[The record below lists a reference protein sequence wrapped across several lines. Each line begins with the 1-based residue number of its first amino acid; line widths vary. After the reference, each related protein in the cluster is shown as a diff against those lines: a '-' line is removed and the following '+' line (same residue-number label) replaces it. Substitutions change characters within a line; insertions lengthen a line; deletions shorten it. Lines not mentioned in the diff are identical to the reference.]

1 MKKRYRLGCA
11 LMFMTAVGLNAQK
24 KSSNLETYEVSRTLP
39 VVDTIELKEKL
50 LLREQEIARSNTA
63 RKKQPFLY
71 KEVEWDSTLQ
81 NLNDRKY
88 AAKIDRLW
96 MEELTNGS
104 LYDSITALVDDT
116 EYEDVDY
123 PELTTKVLKERLAEL
138 DARTPFNVEYNPS
151 LENVIKG
158 YLKRHKPTLERLMGL
173 SQFYFPGF
181 EETLDKH
188 NMPLELKYLA
198 IVESA
203 LRPRAK
209 SRVGATGMWQF
220 MFNTGKLY
228 GLDVSSYVDERMDPI
243 LSTEAAAQYL
253 SKLYEIFDDW
263 DLALASY
270 NSGPGNVSKAIRR
283 SGGRTNYWNIRH
295 HLPRETAGY
304 IPAFLATMYIFEY
317 ADEHGYHPA
326 QPDVNYFET
335 DTIRVKETIT
345 LQQVSAYTGVS
356 LDEIQFLN
364 PAYKLDVIPY
374 LEDKKYYL
382 RLPIT
387 AIGPFVANEENIY
400 NTAKKELERDEKTLP
415 QYLEVPSSVTYRVR
429 SGDYLGKI
437 ASRYGV
443 GVSQIKRW
451 NNLRSNNLR
460 IGQRL
465 SLYPNQPV
473 ATSSSKASS
482 KSVTSSGEKKYVV
495 QRGDSL
501 WKIARKFPGVSAENL
516 KVWNDISGTKLKPGM
531 TLVIAN

>member
-1 MKKRYRLGCA
+1 MKKRYCLGYA
-11 LMFMTAVGLNAQK
+11 FVVMTSLASYAQK
-24 KSSNLETYEVSRTLP
+24 KNPKAATLQVSQTLP
-39 VVDTIELKEKL
+39 IVDTVELKQL
-50 LLREQEIARSNTA
+50 MRELNSANGHVVQKVPE
-63 RKKQPFLY
+63 PFLF
-71 KEVEWDSTLQ
+71 KEVKWDSTSKK
-81 NLNDRKY
+81 LNDRKFP
-88 AAKIDRLW
+88 AKVDKLW
-96 MEELTNGS
+96 LEELTTNT
-104 LYDSITALVDDT
+104 LYDDMASLVDDT
-116 EYEDVDY
+116 NYEDVEY
-123 PELTTKVLKERLAEL
+123 PELTTEVLKKRLAAL

-158 YLKRHKPTLERLMGL
+158 YLKRHKPTLERLIGL

-181 EETLDKH
+181 EQTLDKH

-228 GLDVSSYVDERMDPI
+228 GLDISSYVDERMDPI

-253 SKLYEIFDDW
+253 SKLHEIFGDW

-317 ADEHGYHPA
+317 AEEHGYHPA

-335 DTIRVKETIT
+335 DTIKVKETIT

-356 LDEIQFLN
+356 LEELQFLN
-364 PAYKLDVIPY
+364 PAYKLDIIPY
-374 LEDKKYYL
+374 VEDENYYL
-382 RLPIT
+382 RLPVT
-387 AIGPFVANEENIY
+387 AVGPFVANEDNIY
-400 NTAKKELERDEKTLP
+400 QRAKKELERDEETLP
-415 QYLEVPSSVTYRVR
+415 KYLEVPTSITYRVR

-437 ASRYGV
+437 AERYGV

-465 SLYPNQPV
+465 TLYPSKPV
-473 ATSSSKASS
+473 ASASSSSAS
-482 KSVTSSGEKKYVV
+482 KSTSGGGQKKYVV
-495 QRGDSL
+495 QKGDSL